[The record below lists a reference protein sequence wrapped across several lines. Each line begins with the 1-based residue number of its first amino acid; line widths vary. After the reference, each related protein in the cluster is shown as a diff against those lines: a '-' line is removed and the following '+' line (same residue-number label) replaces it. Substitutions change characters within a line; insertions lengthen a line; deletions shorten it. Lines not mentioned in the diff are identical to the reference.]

1 MQFKN
6 NAAEIIKK
14 LTTLNKKKPSQKKK
28 KNVCLKFYVKRDL
41 KKKNNSTLHG
51 SNIPENFINK
61 IN

>member
-14 LTTLNKKKPSQKKK
+14 LTTLNKKNPSQKKK
-28 KNVCLKFYVKRDL
+28 ECLFEILCKKRFE
-41 KKKNNSTLHG
+41 KKTNSTLHG

>member
-14 LTTLNKKKPSQKKK
+14 LTTLNKKKPSQKK